1 MDVESIIL
9 KLDELTEVQRD
20 TLRIRFCG
28 IVKFYKQ
35 RVRTT
40 NIIAFYM
47 HFFVTVGSLIVP
59 ALLSIQS
66 PGMSSTIFGATELYW
81 STWTISL
88 FVTISNGILNLFKI
102 DKKYYSLNTV
112 LAHLQSEGWQYIALS
127 GKYSGHLGDHV
138 TKPTH
143 KNQFVYFCS
152 MIEKITMRQI
162 QDEYYKVNEDST
174 KDSKTKVIK
183 SDSESPLEVQKIL
196 SPSNIL
202 PPSPMDMISMPSPEA
217 PASPVLGLQT
227 AGVPAPISITV
238 DSETPLSEKPEP
250 DTKIINH

>member
-9 KLDELTEVQRD
+9 KLDDLTEVQRD

-28 IVKFYKQ
+28 IIKFYKQ

-66 PGMSSTIFGATELYW
+66 PGMSSTMFGATELYW

-88 FVTISNGILNLFKI
+88 FVTISNGVLNLFKI

-138 TKPTH
+138 KKPTH

-162 QDEYYKVNEDST
+162 QDEYYKVNDDSQ
-174 KDSKTKVIK
+174 KEMKPKIIK
-183 SDSESPLEVQKIL
+183 NDSESPADQKLL

-217 PASPVLGLQT
+217 NLLVEDS
-227 AGVPAPISITV
+227 SITV
-238 DSETPLSEKPEP
+238 HVKSDIVPTTLPLEKPDP
-250 DTKIINH
+250 SSKIINH

>member
-1 MDVESIIL
+1 MDVETIIL
-9 KLDELTEVQRD
+9 KLDDLTEVQRD

-28 IVKFYKQ
+28 IIKFYKR
-35 RVRTT
+35 RVQTT
-40 NIIAFYM
+40 NIIAFNM
-47 HFFVTVGSLIVP
+47 HFLVTVGSLIVP

-66 PGMSSTIFGATELYW
+66 PGMSSNMFGATELYW

-127 GKYSGHLGDHV
+127 GRYSGHFGDHV
-138 TKPTH
+138 KKPTH

-152 MIEKITMRQI
+152 MIEKIAMRQV
-162 QDEYYKVNEDST
+162 QDEYYKVNEESQKET
-174 KDSKTKVIK
+174 KPRTITNSDKDETNK
-183 SDSESPLEVQKIL
+183 SQNPNLL

-217 PASPVLGLQT
+217 P
-227 AGVPAPISITV
+227 ITV
-238 DSETPLSEKPEP
+238 SVNSEAEEP
-250 DTKIINH
+250 NKDTKIIDH

>member
-1 MDVESIIL
+1 MEVETIIL
-9 KLDELTEVQRD
+9 KLDDLTEVQRD

-28 IVKFYKQ
+28 MIKFYKR
-35 RVRTT
+35 RVQTT

-66 PGMSSTIFGATELYW
+66 PGMSSNMFGATELYW

-112 LAHLQSEGWQYIALS
+112 LAQLEAEGWQYISLS
-127 GKYSGHLGDHV
+127 GRYSGHFGDHIK
-138 TKPTH
+138 KPTH
-143 KNQFVYFCS
+143 KNQFIYFCS

-162 QDEYYKVNEDST
+162 QDEYYKVNEDSQ
-174 KDSKTKVIK
+174 KEIKTKTTMNI
-183 SDSESPLEVQKIL
+183 DTNETNTIQNQNQKLL

-202 PPSPMDMISMPSPEA
+202 PPSPHDMVAMPSPEA
-217 PASPVLGLQT
+217 E
-227 AGVPAPISITV
+227 APITV
-238 DSETPLSEKPEP
+238 LINPEKTLTKAGDK
-250 DTKIINH
+250 DTKILNL

>member
-9 KLDELTEVQRD
+9 KLDDLTEVQRD

-28 IVKFYKQ
+28 IIKFYKA

-66 PGMSSTIFGATELYW
+66 PGMSSTMFGATELYW

-88 FVTISNGILNLFKI
+88 FVTISNGVLNLFKI

-127 GKYSGHLGDHV
+127 GRYSGHLGDHV
-138 TKPTH
+138 KKPTH

-162 QDEYYKVNEDST
+162 QDEYYKVNEDSQ
-174 KDSKTKVIK
+174 KDSKPKLLK
-183 SDSESPLEVQKIL
+183 SDTTAESSADQKLL
-196 SPSNIL
+196 SPTNIL
-202 PPSPMDMISMPSPEA
+202 PPSPLDMISMPSPEA
-217 PASPVLGLQT
+217 NLLVEESA
-227 AGVPAPISITV
+227 ISV
-238 DSETPLSEKPEP
+238 HVKSETPTIISAEKPVSSI
-250 DTKIINH
+250 KIINN

>member
-9 KLDELTEVQRD
+9 KLDDLTEVQRD

-28 IVKFYKQ
+28 IIKFYKA

-40 NIIAFYM
+40 NVIAFYM

-66 PGMSSTIFGATELYW
+66 PGMSSTMFGATELYW

-88 FVTISNGILNLFKI
+88 FVTISNGVLNLFKI

-127 GKYSGHLGDHV
+127 GRYSGHLGDHV
-138 TKPTH
+138 KKPTH

-162 QDEYYKVNEDST
+162 QDEYYKVNDESQKET
-174 KDSKTKVIK
+174 KPKIIK
-183 SDSESPLEVQKIL
+183 NDSESPAGQNLL

-217 PASPVLGLQT
+217 NLLVEDS
-227 AGVPAPISITV
+227 SITV
-238 DSETPLSEKPEP
+238 HVNSDIVPTTLPVEKTVSS
-250 DTKIINH
+250 TKIINH